1 MSESGA
7 GPATH
12 DAGIIPSTP
21 FPATSPLAAALS
33 FLTVGACCV
42 ALMQLDIPLLRF
54 LRSLDLSSMQ
64 RVGDLGEK
72 VGNGASLAALS
83 VSLLGV
89 GWIAGRKQW
98 MQAGVDSLLAH
109 GCVGLVVN
117 GLKHLIGRPRP
128 RLTHS
133 GGWQWWPSWESGL
146 DSFPSGHTSAT
157 FAVATVLARRWPHTA
172 WVGYGLATWVAM
184 SRVWRGSHF
193 ITDVV
198 AGMVAGVVVG
208 TVFAH
213 PLREWR
219 KTLLRA
225 MADITPI
232 AVAGTS
238 AVWLV
243 LHRVDTIWMDRLVSI
258 MGVALLAAG
267 FLIRLKVDRG
277 TGLAWLPLA
286 YRASKVLMGLGL
298 ACTTGAPVLVG
309 LTALAASAWW
319 FQARGLYSD
328 ECGIGGP
335 SSTSRRPPLKRLHAV
350 GIVLAVF
357 LIWKLKG
364 IIPIQ

>member
-7 GPATH
+7 GLATH
-12 DAGIIPSTP
+12 DAGVIPPPPS
-21 FPATSPLAAALS
+21 PATSPLAAALS

-64 RVGDLGEK
+64 RMGDLGEK
-72 VGNGASLAALS
+72 VGNGASLVALS
-83 VSLLGV
+83 VCLLVV
-89 GWIAGRKQW
+89 GWVAGRKQW
-98 MQAGVDSLLAH
+98 IQAGVESLLAH
-109 GCVGLVVN
+109 GCVGLLVN

-157 FAVATVLARRWPHTA
+157 FAVAAVLARHWPRTA

-193 ITDVV
+193 VTDVV

-208 TVFAH
+208 TVFAG

-219 KTLLRA
+219 ETLLRA
-225 MADITPI
+225 MVCITPI
-232 AVAGTS
+232 AVAVTS
-238 AVWLV
+238 LVWLV
-243 LHRVDTIWMDRLVSI
+243 LHRVDNIWMDRLLFI
-258 MGVALLAAG
+258 TGLGLLAAG
-267 FLIRLKVDRG
+267 FLIRFKVDRG
-277 TGLAWLPLA
+277 TGSAWLPMA
-286 YRASKVLMGLGL
+286 HRTSTVLVGLGL
-298 ACTTGAPVLVG
+298 AFTTGAPVLVG

-319 FQARGLYSD
+319 LHSRELYGN
-328 ECGIGGP
+328 ECGSERP
-335 SSTSRRPPLKRLHAV
+335 SFTSRRTPLKRLHAV
-350 GIVLAVF
+350 GIVLVVF
-357 LIWKLKG
+357 LIWRLKG